1 MEPGHQNGSEFQAG
15 ASRSPSTD
23 LLGDK
28 LQPQQLQCYQVG
40 DFDWFAAFSPEQAL
54 ELMHEEQGDAE
65 EYSVVQSTDAQ
76 LDERWGVQDEPGVDG
91 GCLREWLAAAV
102 EPGWLAGT
110 EP

>member
-1 MEPGHQNGSEFQAG
+1 MEPGHRIDSECPAG
-15 ASRSPSTD
+15 ASRSLEED
-23 LLGDK
+23 LLGDE

-40 DFDWFAAFSPEQAL
+40 DSDWFAASSPEQAL
-54 ELMHEEQGDAE
+54 ELMREEQGDDDH
-65 EYSVVQSTDAQ
+65 YSVMLSTEAQ